1 MLDKIQKK
9 WVYLVAGVFILINS
23 LLLWQEFFWFPAVI
37 GVLLIALFAFFASDK
52 LLMLIVF
59 LTPLS
64 VDINNEILNAGIS
77 LPSEALM
84 IVLSLIFCLRILK
97 DNEYDI
103 RITKHPVS
111 IAIFIYL
118 AWLLITSLTSE
129 IPLVS
134 FKFLAAKLWFIIS
147 FYFFSILV
155 FKKNKN
161 QIRNFIWI
169 YAISLIIIIF
179 YTVYHHSTYGF
190 DKSVGHWVMRPF
202 YNDHTSY
209 GAALAMY
216 AIAMTGLL
224 FYDGYSRGKKALLL
238 GLSLILLVGLFF
250 SYSRAAWVSVVGAL
264 GILFIMKFRIKYYW
278 IFSFLILAIGLFFVF
293 ENEIFQK
300 LNKNNQDSST
310 DFVEHVQSISNI
322 STDASNLERLNR
334 WDAAFK
340 LFKERPIIGWGPG
353 TYQFVY
359 APFQHSKNRTI
370 ISTNAGDGGNAH
382 SEYIGPLAE
391 TGIIGL
397 LTFLLIIAFTLYYA
411 NITYF
416 NAKNKNIKLLT
427 MISLMALVSYYIH
440 GFLNNFLDTDK
451 LSVPFWGFTAI
462 IVSLNI
468 FNSDEEEKENK
479 KLK

>member
-155 FKKNKN
+155 FKKTK
-161 QIRNFIWI
+161 IKSG
-169 YAISLIIIIF
+169 ISSG
-179 YTVYHHSTYGF
+179 YTQ
-190 DKSVGHWVMRPF
+190 
-202 YNDHTSY
+202 
-209 GAALAMY
+209 
-216 AIAMTGLL
+216 
-224 FYDGYSRGKKALLL
+224 
-238 GLSLILLVGLFF
+238 LV
-250 SYSRAAWVSVVGAL
+250 
-264 GILFIMKFRIKYYW
+264 
-278 IFSFLILAIGLFFVF
+278 
-293 ENEIFQK
+293 
-300 LNKNNQDSST
+300 
-310 DFVEHVQSISNI
+310 
-322 STDASNLERLNR
+322 
-334 WDAAFK
+334 
-340 LFKERPIIGWGPG
+340 
-353 TYQFVY
+353 
-359 APFQHSKNRTI
+359 
-370 ISTNAGDGGNAH
+370 
-382 SEYIGPLAE
+382 
-391 TGIIGL
+391 
-397 LTFLLIIAFTLYYA
+397 
-411 NITYF
+411 
-416 NAKNKNIKLLT
+416 
-427 MISLMALVSYYIH
+427 
-440 GFLNNFLDTDK
+440 
-451 LSVPFWGFTAI
+451 
-462 IVSLNI
+462 
-468 FNSDEEEKENK
+468 
-479 KLK
+479 

>member
-1 MLDKIQKK
+1 MLDKIQTK
-9 WVYLVAGVFILINS
+9 WIYVIAGVFILLNS
-23 LLLWQEFFWFPAVI
+23 LLLWQEFFWLPAVI
-37 GVLLIALFAFFASDK
+37 GVLFIALFAFFASDK
-52 LLMLIVF
+52 LLMLITF

-64 VDINNEILNAGIS
+64 VDISNEILNAGIS

-84 IVLSLIFCLRILK
+84 IVLSAIFCLRIFK

-103 RITKHPVS
+103 QITKHPVS

-118 AWLLITSLTSE
+118 IWLLITSLTSE

-155 FKKNKN
+155 FKKNKI

-169 YAISLIIIIF
+169 YAISLIIIII
-179 YTVYHHSTYGF
+179 YTVYNHSTYGF

-209 GAALAMY
+209 GAALAIY
-216 AIAMTGLL
+216 AIAITGLL
-224 FYDGYSRGKKALLL
+224 FHKGYSRSKKIFLL
-238 GLSLILLVGLFF
+238 GLSLILIAGLFF
-250 SYSRAAWVSVVGAL
+250 SYSRAAWLSVLGAL
-264 GILFIMKFRIKYYW
+264 GVLLIMKFRIKYYW

-293 ENEIFQK
+293 QNEIFQK
-300 LNKNNQDSST
+300 LSKNDQDSSS

-340 LFKERPIIGWGPG
+340 LFRERPILGWGPG

-359 APFQHSKNRTI
+359 APFQHSKNKTI

-391 TGIIGL
+391 TGIVGL
-397 LTFLLIIAFTLYYA
+397 LTFLLIIGFTLYYA

-416 NAKNKNIKLLT
+416 KAKSKNIKLLT

-462 IVSLNI
+462 VVTLNLYY
-468 FNSDEEEKENK
+468 SDEKENK
-479 KLK
+479 KIK

>member
-1 MLDKIQKK
+1 MLDKVQKK

-84 IVLSLIFCLRILK
+84 IVLSIIFCIRILK
-97 DNEYDI
+97 YNDYDV
-103 RITKHPVS
+103 RITKHPIS
-111 IAIFIYL
+111 IAIFVYL
-118 AWLLITSLTSE
+118 LWLFITSLTSE

-147 FYFFSILV
+147 FYFFIILV
-155 FKKNKN
+155 FKKNKM

-224 FYDGYSRGKKALLL
+224 FYDEYSRSKKALLL

-264 GILFIMKFRIKYYW
+264 GILFVMKFRIKYYW

-300 LNKNNQDSST
+300 LNKNDQDSST

-334 WDAAFK
+334 WDAALK
-340 LFKERPIIGWGPG
+340 LFKERPIAGWGPG

-391 TGIIGL
+391 TGIVGL
-397 LTFLLIIAFTLYYA
+397 LTFLLIIAFTIYYA

-416 NAKNKNIKLLT
+416 KAKSKNVKLFT
-427 MISLMALVSYYIH
+427 IISLMALVSYYIH

-462 IVSLNI
+462 IVSLNL
-468 FNSDEEEKENK
+468 FYSDEEENDSK